1 MNFEF
6 NNFTPQLVVQL
17 FMASSADEEKKDLF
31 TRDLYHTILS
41 SAIILKAI
49 QNFPGE
55 KSSIEEFE
63 FAPYSLE
70 GIYKLIEDDDEYLI
84 NLIIDD
90 IENISNTYSEN
101 GTLENYTDPIVAEYL
116 TDKLMDAVEYLKFE
130 VLLNPIRHNEI
141 LEAMEHIKTKEDELI
156 KAFNLLS
163 KHA

>member
-17 FMASSADEEKKDLF
+17 FMASSVDEEKKDLF

-49 QNFPGE
+49 QNLPGE

-70 GIYKLIEDDDEYLI
+70 GIYKLIEDDGYLI

-90 IENISNTYSEN
+90 LANISNFYSEN
-101 GTLENYTDPIVAEYL
+101 GALENYTNPIVVENL

-130 VLLNPIRHNEI
+130 VLLNKIRHDEI
-141 LEAMEHIKTKEDELI
+141 LEAMEYIKTKEDELI

>member
-17 FMASSADEEKKDLF
+17 FMASSVDEEKKDLF

-41 SAIILKAI
+41 SAIILKTI
-49 QNFPGE
+49 QNLPGE

-70 GIYKLIEDDDEYLI
+70 GIYKLIEDDGYLI
-84 NLIIDD
+84 NLIIDNLA
-90 IENISNTYSEN
+90 NISNFYSEN
-101 GTLENYTDPIVAEYL
+101 GALENYTNPIVVENL

-130 VLLNPIRHNEI
+130 VLLNKIRHDEI
-141 LEAMEHIKTKEDELI
+141 LEAMEYIKTKEDELI